1 MNKYQLILLPPGNW
15 SSVFLVSLSLF
26 QVFTFCISSSL
37 LIIRAWRLHRIS
49 WNSSSLFSVSLS
61 LFQAFAYCISL
72 SLLVIR
78 AWRLQRKCILNAL
91 SKPLEANLG
100 TLLADKGESKQDLI
114 IPSSWNYNPSSWTS
128 LKLDFKQKLS
138 WQIKVKE
145 KENKI

>member
-37 LIIRAWRLHRIS
+37 LIIWAWRLHRIS

-91 SKPLEANLG
+91 SKPLGANLG
-100 TLLADKGESKQDLI
+100 TPLADKGESKQDLI
-114 IPSSWNYNPSSWTS
+114 IPSSWNYIPSSWTS
-128 LKLDFKQKLS
+128 LKLDFKQKLW
-138 WQIKVKE
+138 WQKKV